1 MIYSIYNAK
10 TKNTIGIQPE
20 PPMSRSRLI
29 FIVFYFT
36 AVLITVVH
44 LRTASNK
51 IFYRYRSGYI
61 AQSKLKQQLWKR
73 QLHLQMLKNPD
84 AVSEHTTDN
93 SHGK

>member
-1 MIYSIYNAK
+1 
-10 TKNTIGIQPE
+10 
-20 PPMSRSRLI
+20 MSRSRLI

-73 QLHLQMLKNPD
+73 QLQLQMLKNPD
-84 AVSEHTTDN
+84 AVSEHTNDDRP
-93 SHGK
+93 SE

>member
-1 MIYSIYNAK
+1 
-10 TKNTIGIQPE
+10 
-20 PPMSRSRLI
+20 MSRSRLI

-61 AQSKLKQQLWKR
+61 VQSRLKQQLWQR
-73 QLHLQMLKNPD
+73 QIQLQMLKNPD
-84 AVSEHTTDN
+84 AVSERTNDKIR
-93 SHGK
+93 GM